1 MSDVYIPQGR
11 PSTLTDAVADKL
23 VALVETGHYN
33 TMAARG
39 AGVGPRSFQRWLA
52 LGEAAD
58 DRLSSGQPIEERE
71 ERYWHLW
78 QRISKA
84 QAKAA
89 DDALT
94 AIRAAWESGQQ
105 WTAAAWYLER
115 KYPGE
120 WGRRTELNVGPSDRM
135 LEVLATAISVTEPAG
150 GEEDQAPAEPGT
162 TVTTV
167 TVAPD
172 ALEPP
177 G

>member
-11 PSTLTDAVADKL
+11 PSTLTDAVADIL
-23 VALVETGHYN
+23 VAKVETGHYN
-33 TMAARG
+33 TMAARA
-39 AGVGPRSFQRWLA
+39 AGVGVRSFQRWLA
-52 LGEAAD
+52 KGEAAD
-58 DRLSSGQPIEERE
+58 EKLNSGQPIEADE

-89 DDALT
+89 DDALS

-120 WGRRTELNVGPSDRM
+120 WGRRQEVSVGPNDRM
-135 LEVLATAISVTEPAG
+135 LEILASAISVG
-150 GEEDQAPAEPGT
+150 GEEDHQPGT

-167 TVAPD
+167 APE

-177 G
+177 K

>member
-1 MSDVYIPQGR
+1 MSDVYVPKGR

-23 VALVETGHYN
+23 VALVEKGHYN

-39 AGVGPRSFQRWLA
+39 AGIGVRSFQRWLA
-52 LGEAAD
+52 KGEEANE
-58 DRLSSGQPIEERE
+58 RLNSGQPIEPDE

-78 QRISKA
+78 QRINKA
-84 QAKAA
+84 QAQAA

-120 WGRRTELNVGPSDRM
+120 WGRRTEVAVGPNDRM
-135 LEVLATAISVTEPAG
+135 TEILAHAITVG
-150 GEEDQAPAEPGT
+150 GEEEPEPGT
-162 TVTTV
+162 TVTPL
-167 TVAPD
+167 APE

-177 G
+177 E